1 MKRQSPLATGLLYII
16 LGILFVALAIDNVER
31 SGWNWLSY
39 FIIFL
44 ATIDLGSGIRFIM
57 LHYRLKRLQKNNKQS

>member
-57 LHYRLKRLQKNNKQS
+57 LHYRLKRLQKE

>member
-1 MKRQSPLATGLLYII
+1 MKRQSPLASGLLYII
-16 LGILFVALAIDNVER
+16 LGVLFVVLAIDNVER

-44 ATIDLGSGIRFIM
+44 ATIDIGSGIRFVM
-57 LHYRLKRLQKNNKQS
+57 LHYRLKRMKKKK

>member
-57 LHYRLKRLQKNNKQS
+57 LHYRLKRLQKK